1 MSKTMCKTLQN
12 TRGQRTFLPSLSA
25 SVEKF
30 PIFFKFDSS
39 ITKTMVCT
47 IPHTVAEQLVTA
59 HDLVRKN
66 TVCRIYLVCA
76 ACVDFFFLKQ

>member
-1 MSKTMCKTLQN
+1 
-12 TRGQRTFLPSLSA
+12 
-25 SVEKF
+25 
-30 PIFFKFDSS
+30 
-39 ITKTMVCT
+39 MVWT
-47 IPHTVAEQLVTA
+47 IPHTVAEQLVAA